1 MDLFRLTAIE
11 TLQIDN
17 HTHWTTVFLKY
28 YTRKQLEYILYI
40 CNMLKR
46 VGKRVQKLEVTIFGA
61 VIPRTAR

>member
-1 MDLFRLTAIE
+1 MDIFRLTAIE
-11 TLQIDN
+11 TLQIEN
-17 HTHWTTVFLKY
+17 HTNWTHVFLKHHTY
-28 YTRKQLEYILYI
+28 KQLEYILYI